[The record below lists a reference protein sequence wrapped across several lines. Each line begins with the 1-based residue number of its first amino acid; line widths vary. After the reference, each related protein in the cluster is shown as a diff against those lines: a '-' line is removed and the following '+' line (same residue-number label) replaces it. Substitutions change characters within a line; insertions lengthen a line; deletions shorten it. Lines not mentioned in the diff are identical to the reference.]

1 MQFLENPNIDHLQ
14 KIESW
19 LIEESQKTN
28 EGFYCNWQI
37 IMKCFHDNQLL
48 IYHSN
53 QEPIAFA
60 CWDSCGDSY
69 ADIDIFEVHPHFRN
83 KGIGKEFY
91 NKIEFF
97 FKSKNYIAIK
107 LFCSPIESETFWKKM
122 NFIKFPKRGYAE
134 PELTYY
140 KPLIK
145 VNNPTQDGSGLTD
158 KLELWDLEPY
168 EVTNQT
174 PRWTWKISET
184 ENPVLQPCNPN
195 WKLRLTKNG
204 KIIRDD
210 KVKYFDRE
218 SLIELGPF
226 LLIHLL

>member
-1 MQFLENPNIDHLQ
+1 MQFLENPTIDHLQ

-19 LIEESQKTN
+19 LIEESQMKN

-37 IMKCFHDNQLL
+37 IEKSFFNNQLL
-48 IYHSN
+48 IFHSN
-53 QEPIAFA
+53 QEPIVFA
-60 CWDSCGDSY
+60 CWNSCVDSY
-69 ADIDIFEVHPHFRN
+69 ADIDIFAVHPHFRS

-91 NKIEFF
+91 KKIECF
-97 FKSKNYIAIK
+97 FKSKNYIAVK
-107 LFCSPIESETFWKKM
+107 LFCSPTESEAFWKKM
-122 NFIKFPKRGYAE
+122 NFIKFPDRGYSE
-134 PELTYY
+134 SELTYY
-140 KPLIK
+140 NLLIE
-145 VNNPTQDGSGLTD
+145 VNNPMQSDDEIAD

-168 EVTNQT
+168 EVATQT

-210 KVKYFDRE
+210 KVKYFDRK

-226 LLIHLL
+226 LLIQIV